1 MKINL
6 LVLIC
11 SNLFYF
17 DRVRFIRKFKSI
29 FLIVKNGMNIAI
41 SLYERKI
48 YSLKKRFSKNI
59 L

>member
-11 SNLFYF
+11 FNLFYF
-17 DRVRFIRKFKSI
+17 DIVRFIRIFKSI